1 MYHFSFQGL
10 SQDFSDKKSQ
20 MVFSVRSGNL
30 FLIIFKTEK
39 KDKIRVSVTCLGD
52 KQF

>member
-10 SQDFSDKKSQ
+10 SQDFSDKESH
-20 MVFSVRSGNL
+20 MAFSERSGNL

-39 KDKIRVSVTCLGD
+39 KDKIRISVTCLGD
-52 KQF
+52 K